1 MSPAVTLPHRRT
13 HNLLLISKLLS
24 LAQPPHIQPTSP
36 FTLLLDTLE
45 QPARPLL
52 TREYLRRAGGRA
64 RLISSSSSRRGS
76 ASASASVVV
85 VFLGFETFAKPDGV
99 DYFVPCYAFC
109 GGGDGGGGGGMGG
122 PERRGRKGEGVGERI
137 AKEVGEILRQSGG
150 KRFLIM
156 IDSLTTLAS
165 LSIQPSSN
173 LNLTA
178 FLSSLLQPPALQIKG
193 TEQDQGPQISL
204 VAVYHT
210 DVPLPSPTPSAL
222 PSAALLN
229 SYSPSP
235 LSLLSYLATTIIT
248 IHSLPILLAEKSARS
263 KSLAAPSFGLSEE
276 VDGVVIG
283 LKPKS
288 LAKLKQE
295 ERGIVLE
302 LEHRRRSG
310 RGVREWFFLP
320 ACRNAT
326 KKGEGQP
333 FQEIVTLLDD
343 HPLFRRSGEEETS
356 EELSDITFN
365 LNLTERQRLDR
376 EGVVL
381 PYFDAQKAGGGAG
394 EGGRILYD
402 MGVEDDFD
410 EEEDEI

>member
-1 MSPAVTLPHRRT
+1 MSPAPTLPHRRT

-24 LAQPPHIQPTSP
+24 LAQPPHAQPTSP

-52 TREYLRRAGGRA
+52 TREYLRRAGPRA
-64 RLISSSSSRRGS
+64 RPLSSSSSRAGSGS
-76 ASASASVVV
+76 ASVVVV

-99 DYFVPCYAFC
+99 DYFVPCYGFC
-109 GGGDGGGGGGMGG
+109 GGGEAVGGGGMGG
-122 PERRGRKGEGVGERI
+122 PGRSGGMGEGVGERI
-137 AKEVGEILRQSGG
+137 AREVGEILRQSGG

-165 LSIQPSSN
+165 LSIRPTSN

-178 FLSSLLQPPALQIKG
+178 FLSSLLQPPGLQIKG
-193 TEQDQGPQISL
+193 LEQDQGPQISL

-210 DVPLPSPTPSAL
+210 DVPLPSPPPSAL
-222 PSAALLN
+222 PPAALLN

-288 LAKLKQE
+288 LTKLNQE

-320 ACRNAT
+320 ASRNAT

-343 HPLFRRSGEEETS
+343 HPLFRRSEEETS
-356 EELSDITFN
+356 EELSDMTFN
-365 LNLTERQRLDR
+365 LALTERQRLER